1 MAQSSKQLT
10 NDEWYNGITWTGIH
24 SMTLGFLISSLVAT
38 TSSSPAIHA
47 TLTPKWHRLHLD
59 FCTGRGEPKTYP
71 RSCHNSDSY
80 GGRKGS
86 PVLSRWIQCPPIS
99 QKIALDALIPMSL
112 MKTASALKLASHAW
126 LRNMRTRPTSI
137 LPKSIFLVSVH
148 ENKSNYFIHN
158 EVECDGKQESSWR
171 LIHMIG

>member
-1 MAQSSKQLT
+1 MM
-10 NDEWYNGITWTGIH
+10 NGITWTGIH

-47 TLTPKWHRLHLD
+47 TLTPKWHHLHLA
-59 FCTGRGEPKTYP
+59 FCTGRGEPQTYP

-158 EVECDGKQESSWR
+158 EVECDGKQESPWR